1 MLGWPSAIMAK
12 LPAAPFDEIVLRDLD
27 AAGINTDFC
36 EAADPEAAP
45 QITVAIP
52 NSDDRAFLSH
62 KSGKAIPS
70 TDPPK
75 GAWRH
80 LHIGEL
86 RTLLDHP
93 ELVTYARSQGMTISL
108 DCSWD
113 EDLMAMG
120 QAVSEQ
126 INMVDVFLPNAAEY
140 DHLKASGLS
149 MEDGLLI
156 VVKNGSKGA
165 QALVNGEWIN
175 RSVELA
181 TVIDATG
188 AGDAFNGGF
197 LVGWLSG
204 DTIENC
210 LDAGNRCGSAAVTK
224 PGGITA
230 LTQLGLDQNNSK
242 IKAAQ

>member
-1 MLGWPSAIMAK
+1 
-12 LPAAPFDEIVLRDLD
+12 
-27 AAGINTDFC
+27 
-36 EAADPEAAP
+36 
-45 QITVAIP
+45 
-52 NSDDRAFLSH
+52 
-62 KSGKAIPS
+62 
-70 TDPPK
+70 
-75 GAWRH
+75 
-80 LHIGEL
+80 
-86 RTLLDHP
+86 
-93 ELVTYARSQGMTISL
+93 
-108 DCSWD
+108 
-113 EDLMAMG
+113 
-120 QAVSEQ
+120 
-126 INMVDVFLPNAAEY
+126 
-140 DHLKASGLS
+140 